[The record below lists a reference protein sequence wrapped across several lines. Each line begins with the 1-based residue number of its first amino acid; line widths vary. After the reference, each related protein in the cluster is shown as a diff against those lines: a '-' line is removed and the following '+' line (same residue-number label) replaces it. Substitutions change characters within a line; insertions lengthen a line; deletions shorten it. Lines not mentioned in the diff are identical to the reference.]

1 MSRPYSQKE
10 VHMTVGALPQVTGE
24 AIDLQLEFQ
33 LIKAALLYADRAKL
47 VSLSSS
53 AFINLANSYNVVR
66 PEDRFK
72 LLKRIAPKYDNEK
85 TKEKL
90 KEFIDIYEYA
100 KRRKHTRRG
109 QKVLKTLD
117 AGLAELF
124 LKHRDRT
131 LARFSKAGGE
141 GVIEAVNSGLLDIH
155 SFESVADRMID
166 RTITEDFAIEV
177 LEEFTAVISGA
188 LSGAQSYPVFDE
200 DTSDL
205 ITEEMADGQ
214 LTISRGHMHRNKE
227 VALAAD
233 LLSRLPLF
241 HHATVKE
248 ILDIRRE
255 LQNPLRNFR
264 AAMIDFSDQIESASW
279 DKDFALDA
287 ERVFRCKIEPAV
299 MELEDEEKSNSFLS
313 KLTAKVAEKSLQ
325 LGGAV
330 SASGAISA
338 LAVRMLNL
346 PLTDVAA
353 LAAGPAIV
361 AGGVVYTAYKEWRD
375 KQKEIE
381 GNSLFFYYKA
391 GSLLEDGRFS
401 YEETNNQR

>member
-1 MSRPYSQKE
+1 MSRPFSQKE
-10 VHMTVGALPQVTGE
+10 VHMTVGTFPQVTGN

-53 AFINLANSYNVVR
+53 AFIDLANSYNVVR

-72 LLKRIAPKYDNEK
+72 LLKRIAPRYDNEK
-85 TKEKL
+85 TKAKL
-90 KEFIDIYEYA
+90 KELIDIYEYA

-109 QKVLKTLD
+109 QKLLKTLD
-117 AGLAELF
+117 AGLAEVF
-124 LKHRDRT
+124 FKRREET
-131 LARFSKAGGE
+131 FARFSKAGGD
-141 GVIEAVNSGLLDIH
+141 GIIEAVNSGLLDIH

-166 RTITEDFAIEV
+166 RTITEEFASEV
-177 LEEFTAVISGA
+177 LEEFTTVISGA

-200 DTSDL
+200 DTSNL
-205 ITEEMADGQ
+205 ISEELADGE
-214 LTISRGHMHRNKE
+214 LTISNGEAHRSKE

-255 LQNPLRNFR
+255 LERPLRNFR
-264 AAMIDFSDQIESASW
+264 AAMINFSDQIESASW

-287 ERVFRCKIEPAV
+287 ERVFRSKIEPAV
-299 MELEDEEKSNSFLS
+299 LELEDEEKSNSFLS
-313 KLTAKVAEKSLQ
+313 KLTTKVAEKSLQ

-330 SASGAISA
+330 SASGAVSA

-361 AGGVVYTAYKEWRD
+361 AGGVAYTAYKEWRE

-391 GSLLEDGRFS
+391 GSLLQDGSFEYKNS
-401 YEETNNQR
+401 